1 MATPP
6 RHGTWPSLNPVSNP
20 LIESLTRA
28 VEGAPGDVPLRLHLA
43 ELLVADG
50 QQDAAITHC
59 AVALQHS
66 PGNAAARA
74 LMGRAMAGTA
84 GDRTDPAAYRTAGP
98 DGAGPRDLPRPP
110 AEGAPRAEGATP
122 PVEGTPPATSPPT
135 RPPTPPVSFDWT
147 MAETDVSEVAP
158 ERMFVEGGDEQA
170 TDVPAW
176 DVERTT
182 ITLKDVGGMSQVKD
196 RLTAAFIAPMQN
208 PELRKLYGKSLRG
221 GMLLYGPPGCGKT
234 FIGRAIAGELGAH
247 FINVGL
253 ADVLDMYIGASER
266 NVADIFRLARA
277 NAPVVVFLD
286 EVDALG
292 QKRSLTRSSGMRTTV
307 NQLLTELDGVSGQNE
322 GVFVIG
328 ATNQPWAVDPALRRP
343 GRLDRTLLVLPP
355 DQPARESIFRHHL
368 SQRPVEGIDLG
379 WLAKSTDGFSG
390 ADIAHVC
397 ETASEKALMEG
408 VRTGVIRMI
417 RMQDLKAALAEVRPS
432 TGPWFDSARNVVQFA
447 NEDGTYNELRD
458 YMKKHR
464 KL

>member
-1 MATPP
+1 M
-6 RHGTWPSLNPVSNP
+6 SNP

-28 VEGAPGDVPLRLHLA
+28 VEAAPGDVPLRLHLA

-50 QQDAAITHC
+50 QQDAITHC
-59 AVALQHS
+59 AVALQHA

-74 LMGRAMAGTA
+74 LMGRAMAGPA
-84 GDRTDPAAYRTAGP
+84 SAAPLPPHPAREPDPSLPPVGPEPTTPPDPPAYGTPALDAAEPG
-98 DGAGPRDLPRPP
+98 DLPRPP
-110 AEGAPRAEGATP
+110 AEATP
-122 PVEGTPPATSPPT
+122 PPTPPAEAPA
-135 RPPTPPVSFDWT
+135 TPPVSFDWT
-147 MAETDVSEVAP
+147 MAESDVSEVAP
-158 ERMFVEGGDEQA
+158 ERMFVEGGDEA

-253 ADVLDMYIGASER
+253 TDVLDMYIGTSER

-328 ATNQPWAVDPALRRP
+328 ATNQPWDVDPALRRP

-368 SQRPVEGIDLG
+368 AQRPVEGIDLG

-417 RMQDLKAALAEVRPS
+417 QMLDLKAALAEVRPS